1 MTDGERKPTIARL
14 SVWEAGKAHR
24 DYKPLSEKYHIQ
36 AFHTG
41 KWYPRSQKK
50 SWLKMIVN

>member
-1 MTDGERKPTIARL
+1 MTGGERKPTIARL
-14 SVWEAGKAHR
+14 SVWEDGKAHR